1 MDSGRLSMRTTTDK
15 VGILQAL
22 EQELSDDATLQDA
35 IDYLY
40 YLYTIEQAIEE
51 SDSHPEKMVPHEEV
65 VRRIEQ
71 WLK

>member
-1 MDSGRLSMRTTTDK
+1 MRTTTDK
-15 VGILQAL
+15 DGILQAL
-22 EQELSDDATLQDA
+22 RDELSDDATLEDA

-51 SDSHPEKMVPHEEV
+51 SDAHPEQMVPHEEV

>member
-1 MDSGRLSMRTTTDK
+1 MRTTTNK

-22 EQELSDDATLQDA
+22 EQELSDEATLQDA

-51 SDSHPEKMVPHEEV
+51 SDAHPENMVPHEEV